1 MNQTKLTRFFINNA
15 VTILFVI
22 ISILAIPVSGYSI
35 PYLAQEIITRLGRN
49 MFLVLSLLIP
59 IIAGMGL
66 NFGIVL
72 GAMVGQIG
80 LIFVSDRNIL
90 GIQGNVWTEY
100 IADFGHVQRMTL
112 PRMAAIAEIAWAYDR
127 KDYDNYE
134 KRAKRLLPE
143 LYGNAKLKFSEF
155 FFEDIE

>member
-1 MNQTKLTRFFINNA
+1 MGVIFLRFLGVTLTVF
-15 VTILFVI
+15 
-22 ISILAIPVSGYSI
+22 SS
-35 PYLAQEIITRLGRN
+35 
-49 MFLVLSLLIP
+49 
-59 IIAGMGL
+59 
-66 NFGIVL
+66 
-72 GAMVGQIG
+72 
-80 LIFVSDRNIL
+80 
-90 GIQGNVWTEY
+90 IQGNVWTEY

-127 KDYDNYE
+127 KDYDDFE